1 MPPCAALAQPR
12 GLVLGHW
19 SLSQVGCPKGL
30 QGIHAG
36 RPQEQAGPDAQQDR
50 LQPEAELGLWGDQG
64 DGMRSQHE
72 GRGQCLSREAAIPLI
87 PAAYASGQGA
97 V

>member
-50 LQPEAELGLWGDQG
+50 TETSDRLQALYGTSSTL
-64 DGMRSQHE
+64 H
-72 GRGQCLSREAAIPLI
+72 RGSLDAPMAGGATPISR
-87 PAAYASGQGA
+87 
-97 V
+97 